1 MTVPWRQVG
10 TLVRRGQSTLPVQCY
25 WVLQRTRVCRMRC
38 SVVSIAWSQRAVKL
52 YSSRCA
58 ARKMPFNTCPSNP
71 ISSRSS
77 MVSSNWY
84 CNLVAAILTRWKK
97 SNCCSRIRT
106 WSAVAL
112 RAALGEGPK
121 CATLSLMRY
130 PGTNRL
136 MDKEHSSGEALAKI
150 HGRMKIC
157 AWSTNCCIR
166 LAKEQKRGKQI
177 VHISALTQFCSV
189 SFDN

>member
-1 MTVPWRQVG
+1 MALFVSG
-10 TLVRRGQSTLPVQCY
+10 GQSTLPVQCY
-25 WVLQRTRVCRMRC
+25 WVLQRTRGCRMRC
-38 SVVSIAWSQRAVKL
+38 SVVSIAWSQRAMKL
-52 YSSRCA
+52 YSSRRA

-97 SNCCSRIRT
+97 SKDTNMVSSCTAGCPEH
-106 WSAVAL
+106 
-112 RAALGEGPK
+112 GEGPT

-157 AWSTNCCIR
+157 TWSTNCCIR
-166 LAKEQKRGKQI
+166 LAMEPKKGKQI
-177 VHISALTQFCSV
+177 VHNSALTQFCSV